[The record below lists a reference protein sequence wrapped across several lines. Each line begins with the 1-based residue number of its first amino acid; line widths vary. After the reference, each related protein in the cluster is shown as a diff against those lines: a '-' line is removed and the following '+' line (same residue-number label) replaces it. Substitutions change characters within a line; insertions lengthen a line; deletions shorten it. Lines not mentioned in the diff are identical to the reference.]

1 MPRQIQE
8 QDDDG
13 YYSCFHSNCED
24 SVHESDSYESDD
36 GYHFCSNS
44 CLDDYEPGEGRLI
57 HGYSD
62 RFRLVFM
69 HRGNEFGS
77 AYRLVDTYSTS
88 KTNTLTPELY
98 IGAEIETECVNG
110 DLNTGARHVLNA
122 SRIGDV
128 DTVHLKSDASLN
140 YGFEIV
146 TQPGTLDF
154 FMNDFNWEAIS
165 GLKTMGFH
173 SWKAHSCGL
182 HLHLSRN
189 SFVNEAHLMK
199 FIYFIFKNR
208 EPLVKFA
215 GRESH
220 QFAAFDINQF
230 LNSYNDWDSP
240 DMVKGTTLLQ
250 MAKGYVHNN
259 RRYLAVNLQN
269 SATIELRF
277 FRPSLNPVTVQAAMQ
292 FAQASFEYTKDV
304 ETRQAVQGGLLFPA
318 FSSWLTAINSPR
330 FEILRHRIAEKV
342 I

>member
-8 QDDDG
+8 MDEDG
-13 YYSCFHSNCED
+13 YYSCFVCED
-24 SVHESDSYESDD
+24 GVHESDAYSSDD
-36 GYHFCSNS
+36 GRYFCSNS
-44 CLDDYEPGEGRLI
+44 CLDDYEPEEGRLI

-62 RFRLVFM
+62 KFRLVFM
-69 HRGNEFGS
+69 HKGNDFGS

-98 IGAEIETECVNG
+98 IGAEIETECVSG
-110 DLNTGARHVLNA
+110 DLYEGARHVIKN

-128 DTVHLKSDASLN
+128 DTVHLKTDASLG

-146 TQPGTLDF
+146 TQPGTLEF
-154 FMNDFNWEAIS
+154 FMEDFNWSAIS
-165 GLKTMGFH
+165 GLKNMGFH
-173 SWKAHSCGL
+173 SWKASSCGL

-215 GRESH
+215 GRESR
-220 QFAAFDINQF
+220 QFAAFDMNQF
-230 LNSYNDWDSP
+230 LNSYSDWDSP
-240 DMVKGTTLLQ
+240 DLVKGTTLLS

-304 ETRQAVQGGLLFPA
+304 DAGSAVKGGLMFNA
-318 FSSWLTAINSPR
+318 FNSWLVATNSPR
-330 FEILRHRIAEKV
+330 FEILRQRIVDKV
-342 I
+342 K